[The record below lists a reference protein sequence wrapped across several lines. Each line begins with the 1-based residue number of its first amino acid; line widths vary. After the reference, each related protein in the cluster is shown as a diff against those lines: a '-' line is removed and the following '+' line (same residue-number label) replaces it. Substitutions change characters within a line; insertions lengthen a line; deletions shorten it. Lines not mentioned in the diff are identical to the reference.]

1 MRTTMFKRVSTALAT
16 ILLSTTAYAGD
27 PHIVE
32 VNPDHHVIPPDGA
45 YYIGDWKSV
54 DGNVL
59 KDCYAKVLR
68 DNSNGILGTSII
80 CPNDPNFAGK

>member
-1 MRTTMFKRVSTALAT
+1 MFKRVSTALAT

-54 DGNVL
+54 DG
-59 KDCYAKVLR
+59 KA
-68 DNSNGILGTSII
+68 
-80 CPNDPNFAGK
+80 FALS